1 MYILGST
8 SLHEISPQTMTV
20 CAKFKQMSL
29 INQIVTHFKNTKCWF
44 KAKRQMQK
52 HSQWSFESKPL
63 LDFLTRQAL
72 LLQSSRHSCPN
83 LHREDQK
90 VREGER
96 DRAWVLEIPIPCLT
110 HTRTHIHTN
119 PAPFCSLKRWRT
131 MTPFSSWVSKSN
143 EKTTKCLRAGVARL
157 ENGGGG
163 LVEM

>member
-1 MYILGST
+1 MYILSST

-20 CAKFKQMSL
+20 CATL

-52 HSQWSFESKPL
+52 HSHWSFESKPL

-72 LLQSSRHSCPN
+72 LLQSPRHSCPN

-90 VREGER
+90 VSWTKKEREGER
-96 DRAWVLEIPIPCLT
+96 GRAWVSEILIPCPPPL
-110 HTRTHIHTN
+110 
-119 PAPFCSLKRWRT
+119 APFCSPKRWRT